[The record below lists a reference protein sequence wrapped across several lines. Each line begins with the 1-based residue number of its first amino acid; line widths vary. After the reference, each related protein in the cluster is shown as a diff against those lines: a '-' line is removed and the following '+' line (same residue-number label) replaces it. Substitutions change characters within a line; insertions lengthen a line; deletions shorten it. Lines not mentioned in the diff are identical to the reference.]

1 MLVSTKA
8 STRSS
13 RVSTSQSESSTA
25 DHQHE
30 HFPMPSAAFS
40 PSRGQTPP
48 NHNSNSPNTTLG
60 AAPYRSLGTSNHLH
74 DHLHSP
80 IQVRMISDWPATLSP
95 NMTTIKNSNSRSS
108 SPFMNT
114 LKTVTSA
121 ATSSAS
127 SVNSSYHNNP
137 NHHSRSRRYDQDAVL
152 SYPEEMDLTI
162 PVSLRKNTAN
172 QGMTRISNEDRS
184 HLDPFVRRK
193 EWYESYRDRKQGQVK
208 NKQAVQEYVQDRHD
222 QKTLAKEERK
232 KIREF
237 EHHLVLGKYAARE
250 TKYNQLE

>member
-114 LKTVTSA
+114 LNTVTSA
-121 ATSSAS
+121 AT
-127 SVNSSYHNNP
+127 
-137 NHHSRSRRYDQDAVL
+137 YDTCLV
-152 SYPEEMDLTI
+152 T
-162 PVSLRKNTAN
+162 KK
-172 QGMTRISNEDRS
+172 
-184 HLDPFVRRK
+184 HC
-193 EWYESYRDRKQGQVK
+193 ESGNDTY
-208 NKQAVQEYVQDRHD
+208 
-222 QKTLAKEERK
+222 
-232 KIREF
+232 
-237 EHHLVLGKYAARE
+237 
-250 TKYNQLE
+250 LE